1 MIINENTGEVVEII
15 TQDASGGLMV
25 APEIVQEMANMERQ
39 KKDLEKRFNNY
50 RDALRDAMAE
60 FGVEKI
66 TTDEFTAMYIGEHEQ
81 VRLDGKLV
89 KEYYPRIYEECTKV
103 VPVKA
108 SVKVR
113 LK

>member
-1 MIINENTGEVVEII
+1 MIINEKTGEVVEII
-15 TQDASGGLMV
+15 TKDKDGQLAV
-25 APEIVQEMANMERQ
+25 APGVVQEMASMERQ
-39 KKDLEKRFNNY
+39 KKDLEKRFATY

-60 FGVEKI
+60 YGVEKI
-66 TTDEFTAMYIGEHEQ
+66 TTDEFTATYVGEHEQ